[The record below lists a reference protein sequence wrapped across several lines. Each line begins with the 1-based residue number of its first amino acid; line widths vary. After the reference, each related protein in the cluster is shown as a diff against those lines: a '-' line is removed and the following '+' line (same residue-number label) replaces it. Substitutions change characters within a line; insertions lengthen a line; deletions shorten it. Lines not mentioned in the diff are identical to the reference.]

1 MEVSSQLDAPG
12 YKLYTPIQVAVGAFL
27 GSPLA
32 ACWLVAHNYRVQ
44 GEGKTA
50 NQWIIGGALGA
61 IALLLLTYFLPKNI
75 PITGGHIGY
84 VVALY
89 NTQKMFNGARLAAH
103 EAAGGR
109 RGSWWSV
116 IGWSLLAFTI
126 VATLAIIGAFFL
138 PDNSSP
144 VEGIEQVT
152 SEDWQSPQ

>member
-1 MEVSSQLDAPG
+1 MQDSPQPDAPG
-12 YKLYTPIQVAVGAFL
+12 YRLYTPIQVAVGAFV

-44 GEGKTA
+44 GEGRTA
-50 NQWIIGGALGA
+50 NQWIIGGVLGT
-61 IALLLLTYFLPKNI
+61 IGLLLLAYVLPKDI

-84 VVALY
+84 VVAFY
-89 NTQKMFNGARLAAH
+89 NVQKMSNGALLAAH

-126 VATLAIIGAFFL
+126 VATLAIIGAFVL
-138 PDNSSP
+138 PDKSSP
-144 VEGIEQVT
+144 ADGIEQVT
-152 SEDWQSPQ
+152 SEEW